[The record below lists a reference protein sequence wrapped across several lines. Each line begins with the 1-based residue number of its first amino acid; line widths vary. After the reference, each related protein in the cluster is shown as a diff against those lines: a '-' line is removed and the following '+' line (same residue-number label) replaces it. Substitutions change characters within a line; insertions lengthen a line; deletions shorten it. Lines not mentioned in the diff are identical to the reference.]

1 MTSIYRNNFFFLS
14 DGQNSFG
21 NQMTAILVFH
31 ASFSISSNI
40 NTSISLPLPP
50 SPLVFQLL
58 EKKQFV
64 ILSWRGY
71 NFSFLRNSPTFT
83 HLFFLLERCKGGPFH
98 KCDPGS
104 KKTKTLD
111 ANRGQL
117 RTNNQ
122 LWIQTSIWILSET
135 PYEFL
140 IWSNS
145 HTVPKNTLNFLWK
158 GVDSRQSR

>member
-64 ILSWRGY
+64 ILSWRGH

-83 HLFFLLERCKGGPFH
+83 HLFFLLERCKGRPFH

-104 KKTKTLD
+104 LKTKTLD
-111 ANRGQL
+111 ANRGPTTNSGSKLAYEYYQKPL
-117 RTNNQ
+117 MSFWYDLILIRFQRT
-122 LWIQTSIWILSET
+122 L
-135 PYEFL
+135 
-140 IWSNS
+140 
-145 HTVPKNTLNFLWK
+145 
-158 GVDSRQSR
+158 